1 MKKLNQEFES
11 FTQMDLQP
19 SGIISQRI
27 LEKVHSHMNPSQA
40 KVFFKLIAIHSM
52 VSVATMSL
60 CPQFG
65 VRVFGEGAGL
75 TRYFMTMGMSAC
87 MTFCGVLFLGISFL
101 LAPMLMSRF
110 EVKALHNFRMLHLLL
125 VGVLSLAFFMNFDAE
140 AVFEYSVYWLSGALV
155 GGYLFFSIGQRLKN
169 YLYSMV

>member
-1 MKKLNQEFES
+1 
-11 FTQMDLQP
+11 
-19 SGIISQRI
+19 
-27 LEKVHSHMNPSQA
+27 
-40 KVFFKLIAIHSM
+40 
-52 VSVATMSL
+52 
-60 CPQFG
+60 
-65 VRVFGEGAGL
+65 
-75 TRYFMTMGMSAC
+75 MSAC

-101 LAPMLMSRF
+101 LAPMLMTRF

-125 VGVLSLAFFMNFDAE
+125 VGVLSLAFFMSFDAE